1 MPAVISRLL
10 AEHRDLR
17 RLVALLERQPS
28 LLADAEAPN
37 IGLLVDAMFYLTRF
51 PDVTHH
57 PLEDRITERL
67 LARRALDADLGADI
81 EAQHARLARQG
92 LDLLRDL
99 EGALREES
107 MSRELVAD
115 NMRLYAERL
124 RHNMAF
130 EELTLFP
137 AAARH
142 LITLADVVVTTIPSV
157 QTVEHDVCSF
167 GIFSILTMQTRQEP
181 SMPRPG
187 AVGSGN
193 ATLQLRHLGTDRIQ
207 DRSRAAS
214 ENSAA

>member
-67 LARRALDADLGADI
+67 LARRALDADLGAEI

-107 MSRELVAD
+107 TSRELVAD

-142 LITLADVVVTTIPSV
+142 LSADDWRAIGPAAHAEPPDPLFHSQV
-157 QTVEHDVCSF
+157 QERFAELHRAIAVEAGC
-167 GIFSILTMQTRQEP
+167 GCE
-181 SMPRPG
+181 
-187 AVGSGN
+187 
-193 ATLQLRHLGTDRIQ
+193 
-207 DRSRAAS
+207 
-214 ENSAA
+214 E

>member
-1 MPAVISRLL
+1 MHAVERLL
-10 AEHRDLR
+10 AEHRDLQ
-17 RLVALLERQPS
+17 RLVGLLERQPS
-28 LLADAEAPN
+28 LSADATAPN

-67 LARRALDADLGADI
+67 LARRALDAELGAEI

-107 MSRELVAD
+107 MSHELAAD

-137 AAARH
+137 AA
-142 LITLADVVVTTIPSV
+142 
-157 QTVEHDVCSF
+157 
-167 GIFSILTMQTRQEP
+167 
-181 SMPRPG
+181 
-187 AVGSGN
+187 
-193 ATLQLRHLGTDRIQ
+193 LRHLDEDDWRIIGPTAHADPPDPLFHSQ
-207 DRSRAAS
+207 VQARFLQLHEAIAQEAGCDCEGGGA
-214 ENSAA
+214 

>member
-1 MPAVISRLL
+1 MPAVVSRLL
-10 AEHRDLR
+10 AEHRDLQ

-28 LLADAEAPN
+28 LLADAAAPN

-67 LARRALDADLGADI
+67 LVRRALDAELGAEI

-142 LITLADVVVTTIPSV
+142 LGAEDWLAIGPAAHAEPPDPLFHSQV
-157 QTVEHDVCSF
+157 QERFAELHRAIAVEAGCDC
-167 GIFSILTMQTRQEP
+167 
-181 SMPRPG
+181 
-187 AVGSGN
+187 
-193 ATLQLRHLGTDRIQ
+193 D
-207 DRSRAAS
+207 S
-214 ENSAA
+214 ED